1 MTMRQ
6 MKSIRR
12 PIMLILALLLSSIS
26 IVGQKSKAD
35 PCANAQSQAEMNICW
50 GKEYKAADAQLNAA
64 YREFNSKLNPEETAQ
79 LKTAQLA
86 WIKFR
91 DANCEFVADAYK
103 GGSIRPM
110 IAAMCLADV
119 TNARTSELKAQM
131 KEREDP

>member
-1 MTMRQ
+1 MAVRQ
-6 MKSIRR
+6 MNLIKSSI
-12 PIMLILALLLSSIS
+12 ILIVALLLSSIS
-26 IVGQKSKAD
+26 IAGQKPKDD
-35 PCANAQSQAEMNICW
+35 PCPNAQSQLEMNMCW
-50 GKEYKAADAQLNAA
+50 GNQYKAADAQLNAA

-119 TNARTSELKAQM
+119 TNARTSELRAQM

>member
-1 MTMRQ
+1 MRQ
-6 MKSIRR
+6 MKSIKR
-12 PIMLILALLLSSIS
+12 PTILVLALLLSSIA
-26 IVGQKSKAD
+26 IAGQKPTKD
-35 PCANAQSQAEMNICW
+35 PCANAQSQLEMNMCW
-50 GKEYKAADAQLNAA
+50 GNQYKTADAQLNAA
-64 YREFNSKLNPEETAQ
+64 YREFSSKLSTEEAAQ
-79 LKTAQLA
+79 LKAAQLA

-119 TNARTSELKAQM
+119 TTARTSELKTQM

>member
-1 MTMRQ
+1 
-6 MKSIRR
+6 MKLWTVCALGL
-12 PIMLILALLLSSIS
+12 MLVGAALAQD
-26 IVGQKSKAD
+26 QKKD
-35 PCANAQSQAEMNICW
+35 PCAEAQTQTDMNICW

-64 YREFNSKLNPEETAQ
+64 YREFAAKLSPEETAQ

-91 DANCEFVADAYK
+91 DANCEFVANQYK
-103 GGSIRPM
+103 GGTIRPM

-119 TNARTSELKAQM
+119 TSARTSELKAQM

>member
-1 MTMRQ
+1 
-6 MKSIRR
+6 MKL
-12 PIMLILALLLSSIS
+12 LITSGLLTLLLCGA
-26 IVGQKSKAD
+26 VFAQDQKKD
-35 PCANAQSQAEMNICW
+35 PCADAQSQTEMNICW

-64 YREFNSKLNPEETAQ
+64 FREFVSKLNPEETAQ

-91 DANCEFVADAYK
+91 DANCEFVADQYK

-119 TNARTSELKAQM
+119 TSTRARELKAHM
-131 KEREDP
+131 NEREDP

>member
-1 MTMRQ
+1 
-6 MKSIRR
+6 MKLLTTFA
-12 PIMLILALLLSSIS
+12 LIVLTLCTAAFAQD
-26 IVGQKSKAD
+26 QKKD
-35 PCANAQSQAEMNICW
+35 PCAEAQSQTEMNLCW

-64 YREFNSKLNPEETAQ
+64 YREFAAKLNAEETAQ
-79 LKTAQLA
+79 LKAAQLA

-131 KEREDP
+131 KEREEP